1 MSAADRSARR
11 SAVARPGRRAG
22 RRALSVLV
30 VLALLA
36 AACVVGELYARSR
49 VAATVRDAVPGL
61 SADAS
66 VTTQGLVLPQL
77 LGGELDS
84 LDVDASCLELD
95 SDATGG
101 PTTSDGT
108 GPVTTLELSDVDAS
122 LTDVGVRSPHRVDD
136 LSATGTVTWDSLA
149 ALVAAQ
155 VPDLPSLALARAG
168 AEDALTATTTV
179 LGADVALTLEPS
191 ATDDGGIALDVTG
204 ASLAGQE
211 VDLDGEVG
219 GRTLASWLGLS
230 STTISMTADALP
242 QGLAVSRAAV
252 ANDGL
257 RLTLAGQD
265 LDLDSLGY

>member
-1 MSAADRSARR
+1 MSRR
-11 SAVARPGRRAG
+11 RDVGTPGRRGRAG
-22 RRALSVLV
+22 RRALSLLL

-36 AACVVGELYARSR
+36 AACVGGELYARSR

-66 VTTQGLVLPQL
+66 VTTQGLVLSQL
-77 LGGELDS
+77 IRGELDA
-84 LDVDASCLELD
+84 LDVDASSLELD
-95 SDATGG
+95 SSATGG
-101 PTTSDGT
+101 SSKNDGT
-108 GPVTTLELSDVDAS
+108 GVVTALELSDVDAS

-155 VPDLPSLALARAG
+155 VPDLPALTLARDG
-168 AEDALTATTTV
+168 TEDALTATTTV
-179 LGADVALTLEPS
+179 LGVDVLLTLEPS
-191 ATDDGGIALDVTG
+191 ATDDGGIDLDVTG

-252 ANDGL
+252 ADDGL

-265 LDLDSLGY
+265 VELDSLGS